1 MEKIRVKFTKMGDVK
16 YIGHLDVLAL
26 FDRATRRAGIPMAF
40 SEGFNPRPKLSFAHP
55 LAVGIESNCE
65 YMEMELTRE
74 VNLSVVKEKLN
85 AILPEGVEI
94 IEVVKSPSNKAIM
107 ALVTSAEYIINIE
120 SKINNKEK
128 IEKILN
134 QEEILIE
141 KMGKNKGK
149 KVIKTM
155 DIKPLIQEY
164 EISDDGMAM
173 KVRLVT
179 GSAENLRPDIL
190 MDEIAKKIEID
201 DYRII
206 RTNLEIQ

>member
-1 MEKIRVKFTKMGDVK
+1 MGDVK

-206 RTNLEIQ
+206 RTNIEIQ

>member
-1 MEKIRVKFTKMGDVK
+1 MGDVK

-155 DIKPLIQEY
+155 DIKLLIQEY

-206 RTNLEIQ
+206 RTNIEIQ